1 MILEENE
8 MLKIINCE
16 SAKELPAMEVLE
28 GSENESC

>member
-1 MILEENE
+1 MIMEENE

-16 SAKELPAMEVLE
+16 SAKELPAME